1 MYVHPAVYGMPPPPP
16 NVPYQHPSADG
27 FNPVQNQ
34 YKSMME
40 QSVNVVQNTQ
50 QDMMSFTSIEQYQAR
65 VSLFHYAPCF
75 LPYENPHEIARF
87 IWFPVETGV
96 LIINTSM
103 LLHVISDTCLNEIC
117 FLYRL
122 LSLDLILNAIF
133 SISFL
138 NILEKRN

>member
-65 VSLFHYAPCF
+65 VSLFHSAPCF
-75 LPYENPHEIARF
+75 LPYV
-87 IWFPVETGV
+87 WT
-96 LIINTSM
+96 
-103 LLHVISDTCLNEIC
+103 
-117 FLYRL
+117 
-122 LSLDLILNAIF
+122 
-133 SISFL
+133 
-138 NILEKRN
+138 RNCTFHLVSRRSRHSHN